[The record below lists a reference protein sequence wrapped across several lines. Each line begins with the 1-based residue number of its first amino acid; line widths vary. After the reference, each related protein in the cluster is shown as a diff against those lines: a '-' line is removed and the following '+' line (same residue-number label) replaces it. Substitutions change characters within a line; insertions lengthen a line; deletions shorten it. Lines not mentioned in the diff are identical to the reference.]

1 MEYLRKRMKFLLII
15 IFSVAIILFVQYEL
29 NNNKNLDLKRVGIY
43 MIILK
48 IACGG
53 YGLYGL
59 IHFPSKVKLL
69 LSKK

>member
-15 IFSVAIILFVQYEL
+15 TFSVAIILFVQYEI
-29 NNNKNLDLKRVGIY
+29 NYDKTLDIKKVGIY
-43 MIILK
+43 MTLLK

-59 IHFPSKVKLL
+59 IQFFRVK
-69 LSKK
+69 

>member
-15 IFSVAIILFVQYEL
+15 IFSVAVILFVQYEI
-29 NNNKNLDLKRVGIY
+29 NNNHNLDIKRVGIY
-43 MIILK
+43 MTILK

-59 IHFPSKVKLL
+59 IQFFRVK
-69 LSKK
+69 

>member
-1 MEYLRKRMKFLLII
+1 MEYLKKRMKFLLII

-29 NNNKNLDLKRVGIY
+29 NYDKNLDLKKVGIY
-43 MIILK
+43 MTILQ

-59 IHFPSKVKLL
+59 IQFFRVK
-69 LSKK
+69 

>member
-15 IFSVAIILFVQYEL
+15 IFSVAIILFVQYEM
-29 NNNKNLDLKRVGIY
+29 NYDTNINLKKVRVI
-43 MIILK
+43 MTILK

-59 IHFPSKVKLL
+59 VQFFRVK
-69 LSKK
+69 